1 MGRFKLN
8 LNKIRVVMIETSHPG
23 NIGAAARAM
32 KTMGLTRLYLVN
44 PQDYPCVEA
53 TARAAGAD
61 DVLANAVTVESLD
74 DAVSDC
80 TLVMG
85 TSARLR
91 SLRWPVVN
99 PREAAVDFSEKTV
112 DGEEVALIFGTERT
126 GLTNDEMSRCHKL
139 INIPTNPDYSSLNVA
154 SAVQV
159 LSYELR
165 MQGVLSGAV
174 EAVEQKPVEYAP
186 NENMEGFYG
195 HLQSVLIDIG
205 FLNADNPGHLMPR
218 MRRLYNRA
226 RPTLEEVNILRGIL
240 TATQKA
246 KK

>member
-1 MGRFKLN
+1 
-8 LNKIRVVMIETSHPG
+8 MIETSHPG

-61 DVLANAVTVESLD
+61 DVLANAAICESLD
-74 DAVSDC
+74 EALVDC

-91 SLRWPVVN
+91 SQRWPILD
-99 PREAAVDFSEKTV
+99 PREAAGDFSQETSS
-112 DGEEVALIFGTERT
+112 GEEVALIFGTERT
-126 GLTNDEMSRCHKL
+126 GLTNDEMTRCHKL

-154 SAVQV
+154 SAIQV

-165 MQGVLSGAV
+165 MHAVIQGDVAGVDSKKDV
-174 EAVEQKPVEYAP
+174 ELAP
-186 NENMEGFYG
+186 AQNMEGFYE
-195 HLQSVLIDIG
+195 HLQSVLINID
-205 FLNADNPGHLMPR
+205 FLNAENPGHLMPR
-218 MRRLYNRA
+218 LRRLYNRA

-246 KK
+246 QK